1 MSQKDPVP
9 MGLSQKMSQKEP
21 VPMEHFVK
29 RTVPNQKNYSNIA
42 LILLTPEELAS
53 SFLIL
58 KWPNSLVLD
67 T

>member
-1 MSQKDPVP
+1 MSQKDPVS
-9 MGLSQKMSQKEP
+9 MVLSQKMYPKDS
-21 VPMEHFVK
+21 VPMEHFAK
-29 RTVPNQKNYSNIA
+29 RTVPNQKNYSSIA

-53 SFLIL
+53 SFFIL